1 MRFHNTFRS
10 EERLYLNPYG
20 LETVAHMTDMTRYR
34 APDEN
39 GEIQITVPTSVL
51 RENAPRASYLLVER
65 IYLWFGVP
73 TNQIPYVSGADL
85 DRVVDVDTL
94 RRGGKAAQP
103 G

>member
-1 MRFHNTFRS
+1 
-10 EERLYLNPYG
+10 
-20 LETVAHMTDMTRYR
+20 MTDMTRYR

-51 RENAPRASYLLVER
+51 QNAPRASYLLVER

-73 TNQIPYVSGADL
+73 ANQIPYVSGADL

-94 RRGGKAAQP
+94 RRGGNAAQP